1 MRTASVVDVRGAEEI
16 GLVSFQ
22 TRRTRLLGGTRTG
35 GDFQWGL
42 YKLICHSWKEGV
54 SSVSGQNVQKA
65 FCAGDV
71 KGNACQL
78 IYPENSELP
87 LECEELRVST

>member
-1 MRTASVVDVRGAEEI
+1 MGTAAVVDVRGAEDI

-22 TRRTRLLGGTRTG
+22 TRADGN
-35 GDFQWGL
+35 FQWGL
-42 YKLICHSWKEGV
+42 YKLICHSWKGGV

-87 LECEELRVST
+87 LEFEELRVST

>member
-1 MRTASVVDVRGAEEI
+1 MRGAEEI

-22 TRRTRLLGGTRTG
+22 TRRAVLLGGTWAD

-42 YKLICHSWKEGV
+42 YKLICHSWNGDV

-87 LECEELRVST
+87 LEFEELRIST